1 MPTKCFYS
9 SIIIKC
15 ASKVVTS
22 YHSEDRTNFF
32 VGYVSN
38 LFSFFRIFLDF
49 GHPKNITDLLALAA
63 DKRDAKQK
71 KTLKDYYNK
80 QDAQL
85 PNLTKAVA
93 DSKKPRP
100 IDPKLKEYQDVLGRA
115 QAPLLIDPK
124 LSTLKRA
131 VGLSTKQLPNK
142 RLIGAQDIAWALIN
156 SPAFLFNH

>member
-1 MPTKCFYS
+1 MKQEFQGNNWQLGKFRW
-9 SIIIKC
+9 SITR
-15 ASKVVTS
+15 SKKP
-22 YHSEDRTNFF
+22 
-32 VGYVSN
+32 
-38 LFSFFRIFLDF
+38 IDF

-93 DSKKPRP
+93 DAKKPRP
-100 IDPKLKEYQDVLGRA
+100 IDPKLKGYQDVLGRA
-115 QAPLLIDPK
+115 QVPLLIDPK

-131 VGLSTKQLPNK
+131 VGLSTKQLSNK